1 MADEAKA
8 THAPRVVKD
17 SALSMARRMVDVL
30 EDKKGED
37 ILLLDLVGECSF
49 TDYFVI
55 ATGASERTLKAL
67 GDEIRRRMKS
77 EFDGALG
84 RQEGD
89 PSSGWLLID
98 FGDVIVHLFSKEMRE
113 YYQLEE
119 LWASGRVIV
128 RVK

>member
-1 MADEAKA
+1 VIDEG
-8 THAPRVVKD
+8 V
-17 SALSMARRMVDVL
+17 LGMARRLVEIL

-49 TDYFVI
+49 TDYFVL

-67 GDEIRRRMKS
+67 SDEVRRRMKA
-77 EFDGALG
+77 EFEGAMG

-98 FGDVIVHLFSKEMRE
+98 FGDVIVHLFSKDMRR
-113 YYQLEE
+113 YYRLEE
-119 LWASGRVIV
+119 LWDSGRVLV

>member
-1 MADEAKA
+1 MQ
-8 THAPRVVKD
+8 VVD
-17 SALSMARRMVDVL
+17 DVALNMARRLVEVL
-30 EDKKGED
+30 EDKKAED
-37 ILLLDLVGECSF
+37 ILLLDLIGACSF

-67 GDEIRRRMKS
+67 GDEVRRRVKA
-77 EFDGALG
+77 EFGGLLG

-98 FGDVIVHLFSKEMRE
+98 LGSVIVHLFSKDMRR
-113 YYQLEE
+113 YYQLED
-119 LWASGRVIV
+119 LWEVGRVVV

>member
-1 MADEAKA
+1 MDERGLHLA
-8 THAPRVVKD
+8 HRLVEI
-17 SALSMARRMVDVL
+17 L

-37 ILLLDLVGECSF
+37 ILLLDLIGECSF

-55 ATGASERTLKAL
+55 ATGVSERTLKAL
-67 GDEIRRRMKS
+67 SDEVRRRIKA

-98 FGDVIVHLFSKEMRE
+98 FGDVVVHLFSKEMRR

-119 LWASGRVIV
+119 LWKAGKVLV